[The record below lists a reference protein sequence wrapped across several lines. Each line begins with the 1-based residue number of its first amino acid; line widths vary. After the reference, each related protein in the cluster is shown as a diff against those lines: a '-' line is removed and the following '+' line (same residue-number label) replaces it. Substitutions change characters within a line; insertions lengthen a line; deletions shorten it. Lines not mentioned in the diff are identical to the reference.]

1 MVEVRWWE
9 AGGAEL
15 GAELFDGR
23 LEVGET
29 IDFAKKREW
38 INIET
43 MSIHATPAFPI
54 NSLLSVQYFRRTPS
68 IARTNKP
75 PTVCVHTSNRI
86 EPSHPS
92 TTDTHH

>member
-1 MVEVRWWE
+1 MVEVWWWE

-15 GAELFDGR
+15 GVELFDGR

-29 IDFAKKREW
+29 IEFDKKREW

-43 MSIHATPAFPI
+43 MSIHVIPAFPVH
-54 NSLLSVQYFRRTPS
+54 SLLSVQYFRRTPS
-68 IARTNKP
+68 IARTKP
-75 PTVCVHTSNRI
+75 PTVCFHTSNRI
-86 EPSHPS
+86 EPSPLL